1 MLIKKIGIAKY
12 ALKMKWQGYQLL
24 RNPKGTSPN
33 ILRVLKYNKTY
44 DTRTSDILEHYEQIT
59 KDFSQPQNT
68 IRDSLFINHFTTS
81 VDTTKKIQ
89 H

>member
-33 ILRVLKYNKTY
+33 ILRVNIIRLMT
-44 DTRTSDILEHYEQIT
+44 HAHQI
-59 KDFSQPQNT
+59 F
-68 IRDSLFINHFTTS
+68 
-81 VDTTKKIQ
+81 
-89 H
+89 